1 MARAQDNRP
10 LSPHVAIY
18 RWQFTNGLSIL
29 HRITGFGLSFGLL
42 VFAGWLA
49 SAAYSAECYEQIQ
62 EYAGTILGKLFLLGW
77 TAAFFYHFGNGIR
90 HLNWDR
96 GKGFALPDAKASGML
111 VVIFAASATVFTWAL
126 ILRKVGL

>member
-10 LSPHVAIY
+10 LSPHVGIY

-29 HRITGFGLSFGLL
+29 HRITGFGLSLGLF
-42 VFAGWLA
+42 VFAAWLW
-49 SAAYSAECYEQIQ
+49 SAAYSPACYEGIQ
-62 EYAGTILGKLFLLGW
+62 ELASTLIGKIFLFCW
-77 TAAFFYHFGNGIR
+77 TLAFFYHFGNGIR

-111 VVIFAASATVFTWAL
+111 VVVFALSASVFSWVF
-126 ILRKVGL
+126 ILQKVGL